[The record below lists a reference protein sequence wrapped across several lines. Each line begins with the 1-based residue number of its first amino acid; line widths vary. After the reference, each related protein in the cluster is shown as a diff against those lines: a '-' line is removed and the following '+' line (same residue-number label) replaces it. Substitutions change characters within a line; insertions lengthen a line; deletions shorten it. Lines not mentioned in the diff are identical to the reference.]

1 MSYNDGLVHNDFYD
15 QDVDRGKIAKE
26 FSEGDPLLESTLLE
40 LWDNNIKT
48 SSCCKGHGE
57 GSPAYISF
65 IMNDD
70 SKKLIQATC
79 EYLYLQDG
87 KFEINF
93 ISDSSKDYN
102 EFNVSMGSEQDKESY
117 LTFLQ
122 QAINYDGSIK
132 GVGENIPIYAD
143 NLLRFARSKEL
154 DLRYVVNKNGMAFGY
169 TLPRGLIIFTDDMP
183 NLSDMNSSIRKTGQ
197 LQLRPISCDEN
208 SLEEFINLIYPDTFT
223 VQDDFDK

>member
-1 MSYNDGLVHNDFYD
+1 MSYNDGFVHDDFYD
-15 QDVDRGKIAKE
+15 QDVDRGEIAKE

-48 SSCCKGHGE
+48 SSCCRGHDD
-57 GSPAYISF
+57 STAYITF

-93 ISDSSKDYN
+93 VSDSSKDYD
-102 EFNVSMGSEQDKESY
+102 EFCADMGSEQDKESY
-117 LTFLQ
+117 LTFLH

-143 NLLRFARSKEL
+143 NLLKFARSKDL
-154 DLRYVVNKNGMAFGY
+154 DCRYVINKNGMAFGY
-169 TLPRGLIIFTDDMP
+169 TTHRGLMLFTDDMP
-183 NLSDMNSSIRKTGQ
+183 NLSDMNSSIRETGQ
-197 LQLRPISCDEN
+197 LQLRPISCDGQ
-208 SLEEFINLIYPDTFT
+208 SLEEFINIVYPDTFT
-223 VQDDFDK
+223 VADDFDK